1 MKKLFIGS
9 LAWATDDDSLR
20 EFFSQFGTVASA
32 SVVRERDSNRSRGF
46 GFVEFENDDEADR
59 AVKEGDGKELDG
71 RNITVS
77 EARSKDD
84 SSRGSRNGGGY
95 GGDRGSRGG
104 YGGGDRGGYRGGRDN
119 GRGNGGGSFR
129 SRSW

>member
-9 LAWATDDDSLR
+9 LAWTTDDDGLKT
-20 EFFSQFGTVASA
+20 FFEQFGTVASA

-46 GFVEFENDDEADR
+46 GFVEYEDDAEADR
-59 AVKEGDGKELDG
+59 AIKEGDGKELDG

-77 EARSKDD
+77 EARAKSDD
-84 SSRGSRNGGGY
+84 SRGPR
-95 GGDRGSRGG
+95 
-104 YGGGDRGGYRGGRDN
+104 GGDRGGYHGGRDN
-119 GRGNGGGSFR
+119 NHSGSFR